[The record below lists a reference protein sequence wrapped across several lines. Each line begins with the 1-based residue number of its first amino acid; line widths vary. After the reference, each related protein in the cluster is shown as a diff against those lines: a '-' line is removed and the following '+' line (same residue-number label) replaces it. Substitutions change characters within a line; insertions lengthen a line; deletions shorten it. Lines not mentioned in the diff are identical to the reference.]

1 MAIRFILTV
10 ACLAAPLVAG
20 FGPAAV
26 VQRNTMTTNA
36 IATAPRSAAAS
47 NFRLAAVMDNVGSTG
62 GKIYRPDSKETP
74 KILGGVKI
82 GLRKLVVVT
91 GASSGLGLSTT
102 ISLAKTGKYH
112 IVMACRNI
120 EKAKRGVCKKYR
132 ENNSFF
138 LVLILKRILFFSR
151 VDGRKKSYKLE
162 ISLTHF

>member
-10 ACLAAPLVAG
+10 ACLAAPLAAG

-47 NFRLAAVMDNVGSTG
+47 NFRLAAVSDVESTGTG

-74 KILGGVKI
+74 KVLGGVKI

-102 ISLAKTGKYH
+102 IALAKTEKYH
-112 IVMACRNI
+112 IVMACRDI
-120 EKAKRGVCKKYR
+120 AKAKRG
-132 ENNSFF
+132 E
-138 LVLILKRILFFSR
+138 
-151 VDGRKKSYKLE
+151 
-162 ISLTHF
+162 